1 MTMRIQSLSIC
12 VPGGCPNNCRFCVS
26 KIHPNR
32 GYGDVWVDYK
42 AYKRFEREFYDRM
55 SYCQQHGCTDV
66 ILTGDGEP
74 AMNVDFLKMFDKI
87 NRQLFSAFKKVE
99 LQTSGV
105 AVDEDK
111 LEFLGEIGV
120 KTIALSISSLDD
132 VDNAE
137 INRTS
142 KKYKP
147 VTVGTFVEAALARHF
162 NLRLCLNLSSYF
174 EPFFADID
182 ALFARFHELGV
193 HQATFRKLYTSNL
206 DTEQDRWIREHPFD
220 EAILTR
226 LNDYIRERGRRL
238 ERLPF
243 GAVKYSVAGISVVVD
258 DDCMSGAADK
268 QELKYAILRTN
279 CKLYSKWDDK
289 GSLIF

>member
-1 MTMRIQSLSIC
+1 MKIQSLSVC
-12 VPGGCPNNCRFCVS
+12 VPGGCPNNCCFCVS

-32 GYGDVWVDYK
+32 GYGDVWRDYK

-74 AMNVDFLKMFDKI
+74 AMNVEFLKMFDKI
-87 NRQLFSAFKKVE
+87 NRQLASAYKKVE

-111 LEFLGEIGV
+111 LEFLAEIGV
-120 KTIALSISSLDD
+120 KTIALSISSFDD
-132 VDNAE
+132 AQNAE

-142 KKYKP
+142 DKYDSVRLEP
-147 VTVGTFVEAALARHF
+147 FISRALSRHF
-162 NLRLCLNLSSYF
+162 NVRLCLNLSSYF
-174 EPFFADID
+174 EPFFADLP
-182 ALFARFHELGV
+182 ALFGRLQDLGV
-193 HQATFRKLYTSNL
+193 HQATFRRLYTSEL
-206 DTEQDRWIREHPFD
+206 STPQDRWIQEHPF
-220 EAILTR
+220 EPAILGR
-226 LNDYIRERGRRL
+226 LEDHIRERGRRL

-243 GAVKYSVAGISVVVD
+243 GAVRYSVDGISVVVD

-268 QELKYAILRTN
+268 EELKYAVLRTN
-279 CKLYSKWDDK
+279 CKLYSKWDDR

>member
-1 MTMRIQSLSIC
+1 MKIQSLSIC

-32 GYGDVWVDYK
+32 GYGDVWTDYK
-42 AYKRFEREFYDRM
+42 AYKRFERELYDRM

-87 NRQLFSAFKKVE
+87 NRQLFSAYKKVE

-132 VDNAE
+132 AVNAE
-137 INRTS
+137 INQTAKTHR
-142 KKYKP
+142 P
-147 VTVGTFVEAALARHF
+147 VAIAGLAKEALERHL

-174 EPFFADID
+174 EPSFHDLD
-182 ALFARFHELGV
+182 ALFGRFHELGV
-193 HQATFRKLYTSNL
+193 HQATFRKLYTSEF
-206 DTEQDRWIREHPFD
+206 DTAQDRWIRDHPFD
-220 EAILTR
+220 DKLLAR
-226 LNDYIRERGRRL
+226 LNDHVRERGRRL

-243 GAVKYSVAGISVVVD
+243 GAIKYSVAGISVVVD
-258 DDCMSGAADK
+258 DDCMSGAAQK

-289 GSLIF
+289 GSLLF